1 MEPVEE
7 LEEARKERR
16 NSEVSRIMKA
26 FDDAD
31 MNKDGYLDK
40 EEFARLLMHLDP
52 KRFSDPKKLSSAFL
66 KADNDRSGM
75 LETDEVEAWLREYLA
90 KMGTSEEEELYML
103 LTWRDNRNAGPLR
116 LDDLLGAFLLCTS
129 AGMNARFRG
138 QVPQQVP
145 GFFEAH
151 NVSPMEFVMLF
162 DHLREHRDATDKDI
176 RELLTSYNWRSRN
189 KQEMKRSFS
198 GNLTSLLHS
207 LGHNPNTPVGL
218 GLFKQILAVLSAII
232 RIDREHM
239 LMFFA
244 WSKTEHFQLTDAVIE
259 KVLEKV
265 FMKVPKAKESVLAQS
280 VSENDF
286 YRVCFSMDVLDTNGR
301 TGIPRGQIALLFQ
314 DILRNMQQKLA
325 DREALKK
332 PYRSRKDKS
341 PKKGSKGSSGATPA
355 TSGSPTAPLVPVC
368 LRHELKG
375 TKEIG
380 LLLEMLWANLPG
392 RPFPTVM
399 DMILNFLERAEQQ
412 RDARGVTP
420 VPAA

>member
-1 MEPVEE
+1 
-7 LEEARKERR
+7 
-16 NSEVSRIMKA
+16 
-26 FDDAD
+26 
-31 MNKDGYLDK
+31 
-40 EEFARLLMHLDP
+40 
-52 KRFSDPKKLSSAFL
+52 
-66 KADNDRSGM
+66 M

-162 DHLREHRDATDKDI
+162 DHLREHRDATE
-176 RELLTSYNWRSRN
+176 RRLLI
-189 KQEMKRSFS
+189 
-198 GNLTSLLHS
+198 
-207 LGHNPNTPVGL
+207 P
-218 GLFKQILAVLSAII
+218 
-232 RIDREHM
+232 
-239 LMFFA
+239 
-244 WSKTEHFQLTDAVIE
+244 EHFQLTDAVIE

-332 PYRSRKDKS
+332 PYRSRKDLPLTDKS